1 MARIL
6 TAVNPVLKARILSS
20 SSGDIFMAWLL
31 QGCLTAAIHSPMSF
45 AVSRTLEA
53 STAPAG
59 PAARLAALPAR
70 ELAELVR
77 QEVQRMQAG
86 YIGRSYLDTPGADDL
101 KRSLFPREMPI
112 PNAAASQRALDAL
125 GIARE

>member
-1 MARIL
+1 
-6 TAVNPVLKARILSS
+6 
-20 SSGDIFMAWLL
+20 MAWLL

-101 KRSLFPREMPI
+101 EALLVSARDAHTRMQLL
-112 PNAAASQRALDAL
+112 QRALDAL